1 MCRLNILPP
10 ILVHIPIDVMNT
22 IDFFSVNVEARVMDL
37 FDFLFIRLKIIL
49 SNLEL
54 LAHLYL

>member
-37 FDFLFIRLKIIL
+37 FDFLFI
-49 SNLEL
+49 
-54 LAHLYL
+54 